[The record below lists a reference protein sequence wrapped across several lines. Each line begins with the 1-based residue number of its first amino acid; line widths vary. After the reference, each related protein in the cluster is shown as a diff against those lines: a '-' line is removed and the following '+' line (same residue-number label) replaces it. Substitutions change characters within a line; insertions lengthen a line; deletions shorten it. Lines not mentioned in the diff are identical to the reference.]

1 MDTKK
6 EFFDHMSKLLG
17 EKYRYSHAYDI
28 YKEIYSTTDKKV
40 LAQMYDLTQMN
51 DKERKVY
58 RTALACQGLELT
70 PSQVDQFLLSIDY
83 ALKSR
88 TT

>member
-51 DKERKVY
+51 EKERLFY
-58 RTALACQGLELT
+58 RTALSCQGLELT

>member
-6 EFFDHMSKLLG
+6 EFFDHMSIRLG
-17 EKYRYSHAYDI
+17 EKYRYTHAYDI

-40 LAQMYDLTQMN
+40 LAQMYDLTQMDDN
-51 DKERKVY
+51 ERKLY
-58 RTALACQGLELT
+58 RMALACQGLELT
-70 PSQVDQFLLSIDY
+70 PTQIDHFLLSIDY
-83 ALKSR
+83 ALRSR